1 MEQDELDK
9 SADSRKLTNHRQSF
23 AAVVSFL
30 CQEAL
35 QSYSSLYIIKWSFWV
50 IISTCINY
58 QVGNYIQPLWEEIMP
73 STNSTGSDGES
84 FVNTTLRQSFDSIY
98 RKYISKIFLRS
109 CHLMFSFKCKVI
121 SMSHYRN
128 H

>member
-9 SADSRKLTNHRQSF
+9 NADRRKINNHRQSF

-30 CQEAL
+30 WKEPIH
-35 QSYSSLYIIKWSFWV
+35 SYSSLYIIKWSFWV

-73 STNSTGSDGES
+73 STNSSGSNGES
-84 FVNTTLRQSFDSIY
+84 FVNISYDSIY
-98 RKYISKIFLRS
+98 RKYVSKIFERNSHFMFLR
-109 CHLMFSFKCKVI
+109 
-121 SMSHYRN
+121 
-128 H
+128 